1 MAWEEHPLAGEKKPA
16 EPTEGHAPVRAIL
29 TVEQRVSHIVGMMER
44 FEWERGRS
52 GPKLAAEWGLSLST
66 VEKDSAEASR
76 RCTADADEVRR
87 DITLG
92 GRKLLKGAIEEGDR
106 AGFRQVAEI
115 LASVSGAKAPEKHQ
129 IGALDA
135 ATPGKARE
143 VMAELFGGVTP
154 GEKKPDADPQR

>member
-1 MAWEEHPLAGEKKPA
+1 MAWVTEKEPADKPDS
-16 EPTEGHAPVRAIL
+16 HASARAIL
-29 TVEQRVSHIVGMMER
+29 TVEERVSHIVGMMER

-52 GPKLAAEWGLSLST
+52 GPRLAAEWGVSLGT
-66 VEKDSAEASR
+66 VERASAEASR

-92 GRKLLKGAIEEGDR
+92 GRKLLRAAIEDGDC
-106 AGFRQVAEI
+106 AGFRQVADV

-129 IGALDA
+129 IGALES